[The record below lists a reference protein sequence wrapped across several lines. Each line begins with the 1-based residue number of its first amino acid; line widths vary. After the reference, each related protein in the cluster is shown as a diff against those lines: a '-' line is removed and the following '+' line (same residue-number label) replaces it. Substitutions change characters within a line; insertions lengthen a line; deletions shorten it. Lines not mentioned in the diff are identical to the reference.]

1 MLDCLKFCIALAI
14 TGLFSVQLCAQ
25 EKFEKESRMKEQ
37 DVPQKAIQFI
47 DSLPIKCKVK
57 WYLEEGLE
65 RNSIE
70 AKFKWH
76 KKKYSVEFDTLG
88 VIEDVEIEIKENK
101 VPEKLME
108 SMQSQLQKNCVKHKV
123 SKIQI
128 QYSGSHSA
136 LLKQLNSDELVVG
149 VTVNYELIVQCKST
163 DSTDL
168 FEYVFNDA
176 GELVSTARIIFKNSS
191 HLEY

>member
-1 MLDCLKFCIALAI
+1 MVNWIRICFTFGLI
-14 TGLFSVQLCAQ
+14 GLFSTHVYAQ

-37 DVPQKAIQFI
+37 DVPSKALHFI
-47 DSLPIKCKVK
+47 DSLKIESKVK

-76 KKKYSVEFDTLG
+76 KEKYSVEFDTFG
-88 VIEDVEIEIKENK
+88 VIEDVEIEIKEKK
-101 VPEKLME
+101 VPEKSME

-128 QYSGSHSA
+128 QYGGSHSA
-136 LLKQLNSDELVVG
+136 LLKQLDSDELIAG
-149 VTVNYELIVQCKST
+149 VSVNYELIVQCKST